1 MPSDSRR
8 CEGHLKSVVRMITV
22 MAFLKDV
29 GHPCFVMSSQDV
41 KQEFGTS
48 VKSWRGRRGISQEEL
63 AGRAGLHRTYI
74 SDVERGVRNVSLESI
89 EKLARALE
97 IPVETLVSRGNR
109 SFLEEERTSNRIEAD
124 ELVDILLVEDD
135 SVDEEL
141 ALQAL
146 KRLNITNHIHVVHDG
161 AEAIDFLFCIGQYA
175 ARQARK
181 RPQLIL
187 LDLYLPKLSGIE
199 VLQRIKLDPRTSSIP
214 VVVLTGSN
222 YDRDVALS
230 RELGSE
236 AYIVKPIDILN
247 LTSVTSRLS
256 LHWALLKPTVIGL
269 PGVSA
274 PPGTVAPQGEDP
286 SHQHAA
292 TSNSSS

>member
-1 MPSDSRR
+1 MPSLELHG
-8 CEGHLKSVVRMITV
+8 EGHLKSVVRMIRF
-22 MAFLKDV
+22 MSFSKDV
-29 GHPCFVMSSQDV
+29 GNPCFVMSSQDV

-48 VKSWRGRRGISQEEL
+48 VKSWRGKRGISQEEL

-97 IPVETLVSRGNR
+97 IPVEILVSRCNR
-109 SFLEEERTSNRIEAD
+109 SFLEEERTSNRIEPE

-135 SVDEEL
+135 PVDEEL

-146 KRLNITNHIHVVHDG
+146 KRLNISNHIHVVHDG
-161 AEAIDFLFCIGQYA
+161 AEAIDFLFCTGRYA

-187 LDLYLPKLSGIE
+187 LDLYLPKLSGME

-247 LTSVTSRLS
+247 LTNVTSRLS
-256 LHWALLKPTVIGL
+256 LHWALLKPTVTGQ
-269 PGVSA
+269 PGGSV
-274 PPGTVAPQGEDP
+274 PRGMVAPQGEDP
-286 SHQHAA
+286 DPQHVS
-292 TSNSSS
+292 TPSSSS